1 MVSRSSAEGILAEY
15 AHGTAWTAPNLTQL
29 ENALEKARTDLER
42 ISTELLAGWTG
53 EAADQAR
60 EIAIP
65 KLRQKLYAL
74 EQMSDI
80 ARKRIKR
87 DDAERAAMAAGAL
100 KSLPSAE
107 VPQSWLRS
115 LAEGA
120 TIVIPALGPITET
133 GLSVVGAHLAGER
146 AKAAQEALDRIDN
159 QIRARANELPK
170 RAAIKPLPDL
180 DFPGPAAV
188 GPNFPGPGKLGGGP
202 GGGWGSGS
210 GVGGGSLGSPVLP
223 GMVPGAGA
231 GAGAGAGS
239 GAGRAP
245 AGSGS
250 GNGSGNG
257 SGDRDGYNPGGEWSG
272 GRVPGGSG
280 GGLMPGLPE
289 SRPGGGSLP
298 EFGGGSYQP
307 GRGPSVDSGMS
318 GIGGSGSAD
327 GLAGGLR
334 GGVMGAAGL
343 AAGSKLAGGGLIA
356 GAGGLLGGAGAGGAG
371 LAGGPGGAGAG
382 GAGAGGM
389 AGSSSAGA
397 AAGKA
402 GGAAGSGGSS
412 SGGARPGGMMGGQGG
427 APAEKKN
434 SKSGGGGYLAPKFEE
449 AAERGPAALASRAGS
464 RKKKEDRS

>member
-29 ENALEKARTDLER
+29 ESALEKARTDLER

-74 EQMSDI
+74 EQMSAELK
-80 ARKRIKR
+80 ARIEN
-87 DDAERAAMAAGAL
+87 DDRERASMAAKAL
-100 KSLPSAE
+100 HSLPSAE

-120 TIVIPALGPITET
+120 TIVIPALGPITKT
-133 GLSVVGAHLAGER
+133 GIAAAGTHLAGER
-146 AKAAQEALDRIDN
+146 ERAAREALQHIDK
-159 QIRARANELPK
+159 IIDS
-170 RAAIKPLPDL
+170 RAAKLDEKLKVKPLPDL
-180 DFPGPAAV
+180 NFSGPDMN
-188 GPNFPGPGKLGGGP
+188 GPNFPGAGKLGGGT
-202 GGGWGSGS
+202 GSGWGSG
-210 GVGGGSLGSPVLP
+210 GGTGGGSLGSPVLP

-231 GAGAGAGS
+231 GAGAGS

-245 AGSGS
+245 AGPGS

-356 GAGGLLGGAGAGGAG
+356 GAGGLLGGPGAGGAG